1 MKAHKH
7 VGVGAGEG
15 GLCVSRKYKPADTS
29 TCAKAEMEHGRG
41 EGSTVERVGSRKLCE
56 EQVMQLQ
63 TDGKDPRGP
72 GMNADIH
79 AVTVLIV
86 SLRAALWFAF
96 CCCDTNK

>member
-15 GLCVSRKYKPADTS
+15 GLCVSRKYKLADTS

-41 EGSTVERVGSRKLCE
+41 EGSTVEQVGGHKLCE

-72 GMNADIH
+72 GLKADIN

-86 SLRAALWFAF
+86 SLRASLWFAF